1 MPIFDFDSV
10 PVLAIPTGAERSFG
24 EQHSRGESWLMRLA
38 FAPTSQNKMAN
49 GRSHSRP
56 SVSPS
61 PVDPEISRL
70 FTELRQYLG
79 LPVQQISRH
88 VSTHPNV
95 ITALEA
101 GRIDV
106 LPAWSETARVVTAY
120 IGMARLDPRP
130 ALHRL
135 SVLMGVTIYAGPP
148 PQRHVEAPGSD
159 HAASPV
165 ARILGRLSDAANRA
179 REELSEPGLG
189 AEWAAHLKETAR
201 GLRASLRAARAPV
214 RWVSAAAL
222 GLIVI
227 GSAAPSGVL
236 QASVGGI
243 SQPFSGLW
251 RKLSGQEANF
261 RVILRGGLKWIE
273 ADDPRDRRSDK
284 LPSRRS

>member
-1 MPIFDFDSV
+1 M
-10 PVLAIPTGAERSFG
+10 RS
-24 EQHSRGESWLMRLA
+24 A
-38 FAPTSQNKMAN
+38 FAPSSRTKFAAGEQSG
-49 GRSHSRP
+49 GRARRLLP
-56 SVSPS
+56 A
-61 PVDPEISRL
+61 DPEISRL

-79 LPVQQISRH
+79 LPAQQIARH
-88 VSTHPNV
+88 ISTDPHV

-101 GRIDV
+101 GRVDL

-135 SVLMGVTIYAGPP
+135 SVLMGVTINAGPQ
-148 PQRHVEAPGSD
+148 PQRHVEASEPGD
-159 HAASPV
+159 AATPV
-165 ARILGRLSDAANRA
+165 GRILGRLSDAANRA
-179 REELSEPGLG
+179 REELSEPCVW
-189 AEWAAHLKETAR
+189 AEWAAHLKETVR
-201 GLRASLRAARAPV
+201 GVRSSLCAARAPV

-261 RVILRGGLKWIE
+261 RVIIRGGLKWIE
-273 ADDPRDRRSDK
+273 ADNPRDRRSDK